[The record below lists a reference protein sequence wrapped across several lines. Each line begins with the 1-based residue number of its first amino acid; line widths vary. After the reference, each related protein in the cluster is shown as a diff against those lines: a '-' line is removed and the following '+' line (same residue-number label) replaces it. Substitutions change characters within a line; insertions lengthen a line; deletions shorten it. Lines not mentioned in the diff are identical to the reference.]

1 MLHQKRI
8 GKKKGL
14 TDPVEIIPFPGQSL
28 RPATNTPKIKESVE
42 QKTPIIPF
50 KKEVKT
56 LSSPT
61 GQLNTTTISIKQ
73 MQSKQADEET
83 TSPET
88 NGNLPNNPFSLD
100 ELKMYWRQ
108 FAFKIKKDGLEGAD
122 SMHLAMIKR
131 DPKMPTSTH
140 IHQEFDNQI
149 QIDLMKSNFES
160 LLLEFLR
167 NSLKNWSITVDFSLT
182 ETQEENLKHLTGRDR
197 FEALAKKNTNLI
209 TLQKTFN
216 LDIEY

>member
-1 MLHQKRI
+1 MFHQKRI

-14 TDPVEIIPFPGQSL
+14 TDPVEIIPFPGQSI
-28 RPATNTPKIKESVE
+28 RSSTNTPKIKASVE
-42 QKTPIIPF
+42 QDTPIIPF

-61 GQLNTTTISIKQ
+61 GQLNTNNISIKQ
-73 MQSKQADEET
+73 MQLKQSET
-83 TSPET
+83 ETSSTESTENRPT
-88 NGNLPNNPFSLD
+88 NPFSLD

-108 FAFKIKKDGLEGAD
+108 FAFNIKRDQLEGAD

-131 DPKMPTSTH
+131 DPKMPSSTH

-149 QIDLMKSNFES
+149 QIDLMKSNFEA
-160 LLLEFLR
+160 LLLDFLR
-167 NSLKNWSITVDFSLT
+167 KSLKNWSITVDFSLT
-182 ETQEENLKHLTGRDR
+182 ETQDENLKHLTGRDR

>member
-1 MLHQKRI
+1 M
-8 GKKKGL
+8 
-14 TDPVEIIPFPGQSL
+14 
-28 RPATNTPKIKESVE
+28 
-42 QKTPIIPF
+42 
-50 KKEVKT
+50 
-56 LSSPT
+56 SSPT
-61 GQLNTTTISIKQ
+61 GQLNTNNISIKQ
-73 MQSKQADEET
+73 MQHQQLEVESN
-83 TSPET
+83 SPEST
-88 NGNLPNNPFSLD
+88 ENRPNNPFSLD
-100 ELKMYWRQ
+100 ELKMNWRK
-108 FAFKIKKDGLEGAD
+108 FAFKIKQDQLEGAD

-160 LLLEFLR
+160 LLLDFLR
-167 NSLKNWSITVDFSLT
+167 NSLKNWSITVDFSLS
-182 ETQEENLKHLTGRDR
+182 EAQEENLKHLTGRDR